1 MILPLKFRFDV
12 AMGGRLGLE
21 LQPGSLVGDEYDFAC
36 RAIAVYKDFV
46 RPLVQLG
53 DLYRLESPYEGT
65 GWSSHMHV
73 EKDKSEAVM
82 FAYCLKYNGRTTLFS
97 TRLKGLIPDAV
108 YKVEEINAGPDPA
121 FPAEGI
127 VCTGDYLMKVG
138 LALMIDKPF
147 SSCIL
152 KITLQN

>member
-1 MILPLKFRFDV
+1 
-12 AMGGRLGLE
+12 
-21 LQPGSLVGDEYDFAC
+21 
-36 RAIAVYKDFV
+36 
-46 RPLVQLG
+46 
-53 DLYRLESPYEGT
+53 
-65 GWSSHMHV
+65 
-73 EKDKSEAVM
+73 M
-82 FAYCLKYNGRTTLFS
+82 FAYCLKYNGRTTFFS

-152 KITLQN
+152 KITRQN